1 MRTHVEAAL
10 ADAFAPGSRAEVN
23 VTGLVTV
30 RGRPHQVTGIIDR
43 LAVSRTQVLVL
54 DYKTNR
60 PAPRDS
66 SRLPESHVLQMAL
79 YAEVLRPLYPGLPV
93 RAALLYTETGRLIE
107 VGEDVMAAT
116 LARLGKA

>member
-1 MRTHVEAAL
+1 MIVINGRNRDGRDAARQH
-10 ADAFAPGSRAEVN
+10 GIEI
-23 VTGLVTV
+23 V
-30 RGRPHQVTGIIDR
+30 RRQDVAGCLDGNAGRI
-43 LAVSRTQVLVL
+43 
-54 DYKTNR
+54 NR